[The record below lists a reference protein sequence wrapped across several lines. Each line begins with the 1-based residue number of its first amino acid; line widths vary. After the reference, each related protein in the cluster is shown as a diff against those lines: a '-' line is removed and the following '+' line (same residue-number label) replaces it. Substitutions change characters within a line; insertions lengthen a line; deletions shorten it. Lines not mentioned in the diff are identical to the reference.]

1 MEIIKLSLFGIM
13 GVLLATQFKGIKS
26 EFNFYI
32 GIGVALMIFFYAVN
46 SLTALISELGV
57 LQKYLKGGESYLAT
71 LLKIVGITYICEFS
85 SGICKDA
92 GFSSIAGQ
100 IEVLGK
106 LAVMFAGLP
115 ILLAVLEQIQGFM

>member
-13 GVLLATQFKGIKS
+13 GVLLVIQFKGIKS

-32 GIGVALMIFFYAVN
+32 GIGVALLIFFYAVN

-57 LQKYLKGGESYLAT
+57 LQKYLKGGESYLGT
-71 LLKIVGITYICEFS
+71 LFKIVGITYICEFS

-92 GFSSIAGQ
+92 GFSSVAGQ

>member
-13 GVLLATQFKGIKS
+13 GVLLAIQFKGIKS

-32 GIGVALMIFFYAVN
+32 GIGVALLIFFYAVN

-57 LQKYLKGGESYLAT
+57 LQKYLKGGESYLGT
-71 LLKIVGITYICEFS
+71 LFKIVGITYICEFS

-92 GFSSIAGQ
+92 GFSSVAGQ